1 MEPIIDSMQSWTVS
15 VQLNHPSDNAE
26 NYALGSE
33 YALTFSE
40 SFPAKAIIRGG
51 YIIGLEQGQFS
62 GGAGIH
68 LPINGNEYMLQVDY
82 SYTDF
87 SDLGGIHRF
96 TLGMMF

>member
-1 MEPIIDSMQSWTVS
+1 
-15 VQLNHPSDNAE
+15 
-26 NYALGSE
+26 
-33 YALTFSE
+33 
-40 SFPAKAIIRGG
+40 
-51 YIIGLEQGQFS
+51 LEQGQFS